1 MSNIISNE
9 NGVIWVKVGHATL
22 GIVNSMD
29 ILDCDGMKFNGSGA
43 FKVLEIFGGE
53 LQEDFESE
61 TTTLNCENGR
71 VVFSG
76 DEVELIQ

>member
-9 NGVIWVKVGHATL
+9 NGVIWVKVNDSVL
-22 GIVNSMD
+22 GIVSSLE
-29 ILDCDGMKFNGSGA
+29 ILDCDGLKFTNDTMLILESRGA
-43 FKVLEIFGGE
+43 ELE
-53 LQEDFESE
+53 EDFANE

-76 DEVELIQ
+76 EEAELIQ